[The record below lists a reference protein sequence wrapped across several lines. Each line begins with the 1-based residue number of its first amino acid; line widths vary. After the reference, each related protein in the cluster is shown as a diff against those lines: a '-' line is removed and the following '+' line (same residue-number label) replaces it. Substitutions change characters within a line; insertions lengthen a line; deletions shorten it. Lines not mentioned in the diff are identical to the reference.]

1 MQALSQPTLD
11 LLAKLGFEKPTPV
24 QEAVIPVF
32 SGNKDVA
39 VDACTGSGKTLAFVI
54 PVAERLRGLEEPLL
68 KHQVDLLLRILNQ
81 LLPAVRLVIVFHF
94 YIPLCRSEQLLCPQ
108 HESLLGRYTAS
119 LNHSL
124 PQYPMSRLFC
134 WLAAR
139 ESRICCHAHIMT
151 CAQASSKATAF
162 VCWML
167 AVMFQRMYPDS
178 PLRVPMC

>member
-1 MQALSQPTLD
+1 MSVKGFGSMQALSQPTLD

-68 KHQVDLLLRILNQ
+68 KHQVGLLLRTLKE
-81 LLPAVRLVIVFHF
+81 LLPAVRLVKLLHF
-94 YIPLCRSEQLLCPQ
+94 DIPLCRSEQLLCPQ

-124 PQYPMSRLFC
+124 PQYLMSTLFC

-139 ESRICCHAHIMT
+139 E
-151 CAQASSKATAF
+151 
-162 VCWML
+162 L
-167 AVMFQRMYPDS
+167 
-178 PLRVPMC
+178 